1 MVEIRTTP
9 RENQYIWEEPDF
21 SGSEVRMVTHWGISA
36 TTATPIAAPGQ
47 YSVRLTLNGQ
57 TFTEPFDVVKDPMIK
72 ASAADLVEST
82 AMQIRIRDAI
92 TSTSGVV
99 NQLEITRKQIEDL
112 LKQNRGKDEI
122 EKPLMDLD
130 TVLFGTELKLVTRQD
145 LRSDD
150 KYFADAYKVYMNL
163 LWLGG
168 AVGMGAGDEAG
179 GADYK
184 PRDVA
189 YDILADQL
197 QQLADAQRDFDRHI
211 AVDVPAFNKS
221 MSGKIPAIRISK

>member
-1 MVEIRTTP
+1 V
-9 RENQYIWEEPDF
+9 
-21 SGSEVRMVTHWGISA
+21 
-36 TTATPIAAPGQ
+36 
-47 YSVRLTLNGQ
+47 
-57 TFTEPFDVVKDPMIK
+57 
-72 ASAADLVEST
+72 ADLVEST
-82 AMQIRIRDAI
+82 KMQVKIRDAI
-92 TSTSGVV
+92 SATSGVV
-99 NQLEITRKQIEDL
+99 NALEITRKQIEDL

-130 TVLFGTELKLVTRQD
+130 AVLFGTELKLVTKQD

-168 AVGMGAGDEAG
+168 AVGLGAGDEAG

-197 QQLADAQRDFDRHI
+197 QQLADAQKDFDKHI
-211 AVDVPAFNKS
+211 ATDVPTFNK
-221 MSGKIPAIRISK
+221 MRSGKIPAIRISK